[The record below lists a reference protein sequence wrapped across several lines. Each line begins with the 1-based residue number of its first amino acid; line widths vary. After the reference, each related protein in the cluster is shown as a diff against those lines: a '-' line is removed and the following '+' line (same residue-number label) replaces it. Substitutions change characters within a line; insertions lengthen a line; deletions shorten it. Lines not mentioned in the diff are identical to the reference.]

1 MECADTHCSLLHAF
15 LIENC
20 NAILHIHLT
29 GRFFL
34 HGIQGKKGNKL
45 DSLIFQ
51 VLSNMRVLMTEDSN
65 NAESSSF
72 LLDDNSRYEMYHF
85 TQLLDYPE

>member
-1 MECADTHCSLLHAF
+1 MHF

-45 DSLIFQ
+45 DSQNFQ